1 MNERRAAAAACH
13 RERGSVVLWFLLF
26 LPVLLLFGAF
36 AIDLPRV
43 ATARN
48 ELQNAADAAALAGA
62 ASLESSA
69 GAPVWAAAASAASAA
84 LSLNASDGATLA
96 SGVVQTGYWNVTGA
110 PAGLEPTTLA
120 PGAYDV
126 PAVQTTVTR
135 ATNQNGGPLS
145 LLMGGFLGILG
156 TPAAATA
163 VAVAAAP
170 STVGAGGLFPM
181 VIDQCVLDQYWDAQ
195 AGAPRVD
202 PTTGAPYEFQ
212 VGNGQTYGGTCYA
225 GQWTTFLV
233 NANDVPTVRGL
244 MANGNPTPLS
254 IGDSIWIEPGVK
266 TALYYDVPVGV
277 TVVVPVATQISS
289 KTYVP
294 IVAFA
299 AFYVDASDGAN
310 IKAITGH
317 FVGGYRIPVSAGG
330 VGPAYG
336 AYVAPRLAN

>member
-1 MNERRAAAAACH
+1 MNERRAAFARR
-13 RERGSVVLWFLLF
+13 RERGAVMLWFVLF

-43 ATARN
+43 AAARN

-62 ASLESSA
+62 ASLEAGA
-69 GAPVWAAAASAASAA
+69 GAPAWAAAASAAAAA
-84 LSLNASDGATLA
+84 LSLNASDGAALS
-96 SGVVQTGYWNVTGA
+96 SGDVQTGYWNVTGV
-110 PAGLEPTTLA
+110 PTRLEPTTLA
-120 PGAYDV
+120 PGEYDV
-126 PAVQTTVTR
+126 PAVQATVTR
-135 ATNQNGGPLS
+135 ARNQNGGPLS
-145 LLMGGFLGILG
+145 LLMGGLLGLVG

-163 VAVAAAP
+163 VAVAGAP
-170 STVGAGGLFPM
+170 ATVGAGGLFPM
-181 VIDQCVLDQYWDAQ
+181 VIDQCVLDQYWDAR

-212 VGNGQTYGGTCYA
+212 VGNGRTYGGTCYA

-244 MANGNPTPLS
+244 MAHGNPTPLS

-294 IVAFA
+294 VVAFA

-310 IKAITGH
+310 LKAITGH
-317 FVGGYRIPVSAGG
+317 FVGGYKIPASASGI
-330 VGPAYG
+330 GPAYG
-336 AYVAPRLAN
+336 AYVAPRLAY